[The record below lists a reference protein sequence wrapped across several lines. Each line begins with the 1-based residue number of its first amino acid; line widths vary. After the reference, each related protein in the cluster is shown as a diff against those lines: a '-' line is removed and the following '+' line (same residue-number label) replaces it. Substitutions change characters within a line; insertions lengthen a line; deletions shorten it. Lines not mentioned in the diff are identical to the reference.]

1 VNTGIR
7 KCVSLIRTE
16 KSPSKGTYVKH
27 CVRPKGLYE
36 LVVARGGD
44 GDDLVTRKLGEL
56 DSELTDSGTP
66 SVNEEPC
73 LVGPFRRRGFEILS

>member
-7 KCVSLIRTE
+7 KRILAIRTG
-16 KSPSKGTYVKH
+16 KSPREGTYVKH
-27 CVRPKGLYE
+27 YVRPEGLYE

-66 SVNEEPC
+66 SVNEEPR
-73 LVGPFRRRGFEILS
+73 LVGPFRRRGFEILG